1 MSNSNNSVNTAPD
14 TEATACS
21 CGAEGEPILTLSEF
35 AAREKVS
42 VNTVRQWRMRGEDPR
57 SFIAGGR
64 HIRYRLS
71 DILAWEEERM
81 VDRNKGAQ

>member
-1 MSNSNNSVNTAPD
+1 MTVQD
-14 TEATACS
+14 LATRLTS
-21 CGAEGEPILTLSEF
+21 GVEEDPILTLQEL

-64 HIRYRLS
+64 YVRYRLS
-71 DILAWEEERM
+71 DVLAWEEERM
-81 VDRNKGAQ
+81 SGRAA